1 MIADYFSKFYTKLN
15 EIALQHN
22 VQVLMLG
29 CWGQL
34 HPSIEQYSNLTSVVP
49 SATKLL
55 IPNLLEDV
63 YLSDPE
69 WYSQLADT
77 PEFMQKFGTEFKPM
91 SIVAAEKLDLIYSNW
106 KEVHPDIVGYSKLI
120 DELLPYFGKNI

>member
-1 MIADYFSKFYTKLN
+1 
-15 EIALQHN
+15 
-22 VQVLMLG
+22 MLG

-69 WYSQLADT
+69 WYGQLADT
-77 PEFMQKFGTEFKPM
+77 PKFMQKFGSEFKPM
-91 SIVAAEKLDLIYSNW
+91 SIVAAEKLDLIYKHW
-106 KEVHPDIVGYSKLI
+106 KEVHPDITGYSKLV
-120 DELLPYFGKNI
+120 DELLPYFGKTI